1 MVSRKKLCMYLEG
14 ESEVCAGTWC
24 FADFS
29 ACEAVIS
36 DQPLEERPKS
46 IEWDEQR
53 ARAVAAEHEAVKV
66 GSLRSDY
73 HSYKLVRVFGRATG
87 ELTRN
92 SDIGNA
98 TSMQL

>member
-1 MVSRKKLCMYLEG
+1 MVSRKNFACTWKASLR
-14 ESEVCAGTWC
+14 CALALGVLLI
-24 FADFS
+24 FS

-73 HSYKLVRVFGRATG
+73 HSYKLVRVFGRDGRAH
-87 ELTRN
+87 
-92 SDIGNA
+92 S
-98 TSMQL
+98 QL